1 MKNNTNIPSH
11 YQTVMPYL
19 ILPDVSVFIA
29 FTRAVFDAEEK
40 VKHMDDNERVMHAE
54 IIIGDS
60 TIMAGES
67 NEQWNPQPA
76 GLYINVEDADKTY
89 KKALEAGASSVME
102 PSNQDYGRTCGV
114 ADPTGNT
121 WWITSPVE

>member
-19 ILPDVSVFIA
+19 ILPDVSA
-29 FTRAVFDAEEK
+29 FMEFARAVFDAEEK

-54 IIIGDS
+54 IIIGGS

-76 GLYINVEDADKTY
+76 GLYINVENADETY
-89 KKALEAGASSVME
+89 QKALDAGASSVME
-102 PSNQDYGRTCGV
+102 LSNQDYGRTCGV
-114 ADPTGNT
+114 ADPFGNT
-121 WWITSPVE
+121 WWITSPIE